1 MKTMK
6 MLLGCLAVAGLT
18 ATNAL
23 AIPDYDALDLL
34 LPQNLVIRPGNLVTG
49 QFNLLNPGTD
59 TTVFGAEYGV
69 NGAGT
74 VSDEAY
80 VGPLPLPTLDVADI
94 MFWIE
99 NEGQNVALTLAFAGT
114 LNDLVILP
122 LVAGGSIF
130 SDNVFVSTSVLTI
143 EADITVD
150 GLLNVAVYGV
160 SGSMTIEGAAL
171 GVSWARTATSVPDA
185 GSTLA
190 VLGLALLGVEGFRRK
205 MAARQGAA

>member
-1 MKTMK
+1 MKAMKTM
-6 MLLGCLAVAGLT
+6 LGCLAVAGLT

-23 AIPDYDALDLL
+23 AIADYDALDLL
-34 LPQNLVIRPGNLVTG
+34 LPQNLVIHPANLVKG
-49 QFNLLNPGTD
+49 QFNLLNPGTHS
-59 TTVFGAEYGV
+59 TIFGPEYGV
-69 NGAGT
+69 GGAGA
-74 VSDEAY
+74 VSDQAY
-80 VGPLPLPTLDVADI
+80 VGPLPLPALEVADI

-99 NEGQNVALTLAFAGT
+99 NEGQHVAFTLAFAGT

-122 LVAGGSIF
+122 LVAGGSSF
-130 SDNVFVSTSVLTI
+130 SDNVYVATSVLTI

-171 GVSWARTATSVPDA
+171 GVSWANSTSVPDA

-190 VLGLALLGVEGFRRK
+190 VLGLALLGVEGLRRK
-205 MAARQGAA
+205 MAARQAAE